1 MNKSK
6 RSIYTAISAIAFTLV
21 NGILGLIVLRLVIS
35 HLGSDFNG
43 LNSTATQLVSML
55 MIVEGGFTLA
65 SNVALFKPL
74 VNNNYDE
81 INAIMSATKKTF
93 NKIGLIFLLLGVAIS
108 IGYAFIINSGLPK
121 STIIAV
127 LLMTVVSTAFD
138 LSYAAKYSTLLRS
151 EQREYI
157 LNAIRIS
164 TFVLS
169 QVLIIAVVLGSGHM
183 VLVRFVT
190 MVGAII
196 NSLVVGYVC
205 KKLYPKLNFKQPPD
219 FAAIRGTRDVFVQK
233 LTGMLYG
240 TFPML
245 FISTTSGGTTLASV
259 YAVYNSIF
267 SILRAV
273 LYAFSDAPR
282 MGFGQLIAQ
291 EKKEYVF
298 EVFLE
303 YQFIVIFVLFILFC
317 TAAALM
323 MPFIQLYLKGVHD
336 ANYQNWYIAGFFILT
351 VFFELIRM
359 PSGNIINMSGNF
371 KVGKKIQITAVVLM
385 VVCMPIG
392 NYFWGYYGILG
403 TVLFTS
409 IVLAVLEVGF
419 IHGVYFNKKISKFFK
434 ILLPNLLLF
443 LILGYIEF
451 AFAKQVDSVVKFIVA
466 GCVLMVV
473 NSGLGLLLN
482 YMINRNL
489 TVSIVRRVKALLIK

>member
-21 NGILGLIVLRLVIS
+21 NGILGLVVLRLIIS
-35 HLGSDFNG
+35 RLGSDFNG

-55 MIVEGGFTLA
+55 LIVEGGFTLA

-81 INAIMSATKKTF
+81 INAIMAATKKTF
-93 NKIGLIFLLLGVAIS
+93 NKIGLIFLLSGLILSV
-108 IGYAFIINSGLPK
+108 GYAFLVNSGLPR

-127 LLMTVVSTAFD
+127 FVMTVISTAFD
-138 LSYAAKYSTLLRS
+138 LSYAAKYSTLLKS

-157 LNAIRIS
+157 LNAIRIA
-164 TFVLS
+164 TFVFS
-169 QVLIIAVVLGSGHM
+169 QSLIIVVALNNGPV
-183 VLVRFVT
+183 VLVRFFT

-196 NSLVVGYVC
+196 NSLVVGYIC

-240 TFPML
+240 TFPMI
-245 FISTTSGGTTLASV
+245 FISATSGGTTLASV
-259 YAVYNSIF
+259 YAVYNSVF
-267 SILRAV
+267 SILKAV
-273 LYAFSDAPR
+273 LYAFTDAPR
-282 MGFGQLIAQ
+282 MGFGQLISQ
-291 EKKEYVF
+291 EENEYVF

-303 YQFIVIFVLFILFC
+303 YQFIVILVLLVLLC
-317 TAAALM
+317 TATALM

-336 ANYQNWYIAGFFILT
+336 ANYQNWYIAGFFTLT
-351 VFFELIRM
+351 VFFELIHI

-371 KVGKKIQITAVVLM
+371 KVGKKFQIIAAALM
-385 VVCMPIG
+385 IVCMPIG

-409 IVLAVLEVGF
+409 IVLAFLEVGF
-419 IHGVYFNKKISKFFK
+419 IHGVYFDKKISKFFK

-451 AFAKQVDSVVKFIVA
+451 ALAKRVDSVMKFIVA
-466 GCVLMVV
+466 GCALMIV
-473 NSGLGLLLN
+473 NGGLGLVLN

-489 TVSIVRRVKALLIK
+489 TVSVVKRCKALLI

>member
-1 MNKSK
+1 MK
-6 RSIYTAISAIAFTLV
+6 
-21 NGILGLIVLRLVIS
+21 
-35 HLGSDFNG
+35 
-43 LNSTATQLVSML
+43 
-55 MIVEGGFTLA
+55 
-65 SNVALFKPL
+65 
-74 VNNNYDE
+74 
-81 INAIMSATKKTF
+81 
-93 NKIGLIFLLLGVAIS
+93 
-108 IGYAFIINSGLPK
+108 
-121 STIIAV
+121 
-127 LLMTVVSTAFD
+127 
-138 LSYAAKYSTLLRS
+138 S

-164 TFVLS
+164 TFILS
-169 QVLIIAVVLGSGHM
+169 EVLIIVMILGNGHM
-183 VLVRFVT
+183 VLVRFFT
-190 MVGAII
+190 MLGSII
-196 NSLVVGYVC
+196 NGLAVGYAC
-205 KKLYPKLNFKQPPD
+205 RKQYPKLNLKKTPN
-219 FAAIRGTRDVFVQK
+219 FAAIKGTRDMFMQKMFSMIHGIFPIVFIAA
-233 LTGMLYG
+233 TA
-240 TFPML
+240 
-245 FISTTSGGTTLASV
+245 GGTVLVSV

-392 NYFWGYYGILG
+392 NYFWGYYGILA
-403 TVLFTS
+403 TVLLIS
-409 IVLAVLEVGF
+409 IVLAVLEIGF
-419 IHGVYFNKKISKFFK
+419 VYRKYFNKKTSKFFRM
-434 ILLPNLLLF
+434 ILPNLMLYF
-443 LILGYIEF
+443 F
-451 AFAKQVDSVVKFIVA
+451 RVHRIV
-466 GCVLMVV
+466 GF
-473 NSGLGLLLN
+473 
-482 YMINRNL
+482 
-489 TVSIVRRVKALLIK
+489 